1 MRIEQLATVE
11 YFMNT
16 ARRLSSLRV
25 AVWVCGCARSLG
37 SRVIEL
43 VLSGA
48 AEAALHP
55 AVSPQSADH
64 VGQVVWEDSLLFR
77 CGRQRKELPCIILRT
92 QTRTQQIIGLLEG

>member
-1 MRIEQLATVE
+1 MVK
-11 YFMNT
+11 
-16 ARRLSSLRV
+16 V
-25 AVWVCGCARSLG
+25 PVCVCARVLG

-64 VGQVVWEDSLLFR
+64 VGQVVWENSLLFG
-77 CGRQRKELPCIILRT
+77 CSRQCKELPCIILHI
-92 QTRTQQIIGLLEG
+92 QTRSKSSVYWEIEQSW